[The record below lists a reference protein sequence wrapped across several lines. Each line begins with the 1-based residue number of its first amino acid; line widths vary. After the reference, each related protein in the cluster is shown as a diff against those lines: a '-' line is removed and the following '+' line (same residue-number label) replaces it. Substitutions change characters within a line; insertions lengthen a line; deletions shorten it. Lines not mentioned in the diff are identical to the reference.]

1 MARPRPSLCSLCC
14 LVLVLVLVLGL
25 GMVPRAYRHGPR
37 QRHERPR
44 HAIGEL
50 MLEAAPASYPSDTH
64 APMS

>member
-1 MARPRPSLCSLCC
+1 MA
-14 LVLVLVLVLGL
+14 
-25 GMVPRAYRHGPR
+25 PRAYEHGPPAATR
-37 QRHERPR
+37 TPR